1 MNQGQLNEKAH
12 AEKQHTSPCSRV
24 ALGETDGPYSRPMT
38 IFHHLSQ
45 SAAPSHWAVTFPNK
59 EQTKKSHKSTASAL
73 HLWLNTFKQSD
84 EGQQQQKLLP
94 PYSNL
99 YISLGKEVGP
109 PPHVSTK
116 GGLLARRGVQSRFGV
131 WCIREAIH
139 DVHRKPGSELIAKL
153 SSNVS
158 TPLP

>member
-12 AEKQHTSPCSRV
+12 RENQHTSPYSRV

-45 SAAPSHWAVTFPNK
+45 NVAPSHWAVTFPNK

-73 HLWLNTFKQSD
+73 HLWLNTLKQND
-84 EGQQQQKLLP
+84 EGQQQQRLLP
-94 PYSNL
+94 PYSNFYL
-99 YISLGKEVGP
+99 WERRWDL
-109 PPHVSTK
+109 PHVSTK
-116 GGLLARRGVQSRFGV
+116 GGLLARRRVQSRFGV

-153 SSNVS
+153 SSHVS